1 MKHCRIIVIIAV
13 SFVFFL
19 SGAAAAK
26 ELVIG
31 TIGLTG
37 DTYQLAI
44 AWSNLMLK
52 KGGELKLTPVEGG
65 GTNKMMR
72 RLAAG
77 RMDLGFIGAPHYRDR
92 QIRGFQG

>member
-1 MKHCRIIVIIAV
+1 MKRCRIIAVIVI

-19 SGAAAAK
+19 SGAAVAK

-52 KGGELKLTPVEGG
+52 KGE
-65 GTNKMMR
+65 M
-72 RLAAG
+72 
-77 RMDLGFIGAPHYRDR
+77 
-92 QIRGFQG
+92 